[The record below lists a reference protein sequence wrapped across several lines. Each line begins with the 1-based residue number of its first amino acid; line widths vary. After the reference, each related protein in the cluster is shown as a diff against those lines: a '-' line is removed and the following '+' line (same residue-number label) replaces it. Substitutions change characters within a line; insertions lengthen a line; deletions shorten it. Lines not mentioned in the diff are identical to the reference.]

1 MKSQVTKKYVL
12 EAQANERWIP
22 VGEYPY
28 ETGKKEAISLLKW
41 KKKNHT
47 QSKWRLILRTIK
59 EKKIA

>member
-22 VGEYPY
+22 VGDYP

-47 QSKWRLILRTIK
+47 QSKWRLMEITIK